1 MPRSGLAAELSST
14 TSIREPS
21 PVYGNYRDFL
31 RLSKDW
37 AAANRPHAG
46 IIVSFKQLEP
56 DLVGSSVIALA
67 GLTTIYGEIGLDN
80 CVLALDN
87 YWPD

>member
-1 MPRSGLAAELSST
+1 
-14 TSIREPS
+14 
-21 PVYGNYRDFL
+21 
-31 RLSKDW
+31 LSKDW